1 MMVVRVF
8 RKRKI
13 LLKLLIIA
21 VIFIIAAVSLMSYF
35 KGNILPVISTMSEAT
50 VRALAVNA
58 INNASHTVID
68 ESIDYSELVK
78 IDKDEN
84 GNINLIQANTVRINR
99 LARDLANMSEKNIEE
114 IKEQTIEL
122 PIGAFTGSAVLSGVG
137 PVVNVSLLPIGNV
150 TCDFVSSF
158 DDVGINQTKHSIY
171 IYINTTISI
180 VLPVSSVPV
189 SVSTSILV
197 VENIIVGKV
206 PDVYLNMSSNS
217 TPINLVP

>member
-1 MMVVRVF
+1 MVVRVF

-78 IDKDEN
+78 IDN
-84 GNINLIQANTVRINR
+84 
-99 LARDLANMSEKNIEE
+99 
-114 IKEQTIEL
+114 
-122 PIGAFTGSAVLSGVG
+122 
-137 PVVNVSLLPIGNV
+137 
-150 TCDFVSSF
+150 
-158 DDVGINQTKHSIY
+158 
-171 IYINTTISI
+171 
-180 VLPVSSVPV
+180 
-189 SVSTSILV
+189 
-197 VENIIVGKV
+197 
-206 PDVYLNMSSNS
+206 
-217 TPINLVP
+217 

>member
-1 MMVVRVF
+1 MVVRVF

-206 PDVYLNMSSNS
+206 PDVYLNMISNS

>member
-1 MMVVRVF
+1 MVVRVF

-21 VIFIIAAVSLMSYF
+21 VIFVIAAVSLMSYF

>member
-21 VIFIIAAVSLMSYF
+21 VIFVIAAVSLMSYF

>member
-1 MMVVRVF
+1 
-8 RKRKI
+8 
-13 LLKLLIIA
+13 
-21 VIFIIAAVSLMSYF
+21 MSYF

-122 PIGAFTGSAVLSGVG
+122 PIGAFTGSAVLSE
-137 PVVNVSLLPIGNV
+137 IGRAHV
-150 TCDFVSSF
+150 
-158 DDVGINQTKHSIY
+158 
-171 IYINTTISI
+171 
-180 VLPVSSVPV
+180 
-189 SVSTSILV
+189 
-197 VENIIVGKV
+197 
-206 PDVYLNMSSNS
+206 
-217 TPINLVP
+217 

>member
-1 MMVVRVF
+1 MVVRVF

>member
-1 MMVVRVF
+1 MVVRVF

-21 VIFIIAAVSLMSYF
+21 VIFVIAAVSLMSYF

-206 PDVYLNMSSNS
+206 PDVYINMSSNS

>member
-1 MMVVRVF
+1 MVVRVF

-217 TPINLVP
+217 TLINLVP

>member
-1 MMVVRVF
+1 
-8 RKRKI
+8 
-13 LLKLLIIA
+13 
-21 VIFIIAAVSLMSYF
+21 MSYF

-206 PDVYLNMSSNS
+206 PDVYLNMSSS